1 MTQGV
6 VVILQTCILHAIHV
20 MKISNYKGTREAY
33 TALLEKIVD
42 ASLRMGLELNLRQQS
57 ALAMLLEGAS
67 YNDIAQSFNISRSDA
82 VIMTNDAVNELKL
95 FLNRLGSIERIQE
108 EADKKIERY
117 KTRYRQQIR
126 DLHDEIERLKGD
138 IKSKKGNGL
147 KDISIHHLPISPKLM
162 SILFKAGYITLGDV
176 AKEDRDVLKG
186 LPGMTKDMMRD
197 LEKYIEL
204 SNNAE

>member
-1 MTQGV
+1 
-6 VVILQTCILHAIHV
+6 

-138 IKSKKGNGL
+138 YQPEA
-147 KDISIHHLPISPKLM
+147 DEHP
-162 SILFKAGYITLGDV
+162 V
-176 AKEDRDVLKG
+176 
-186 LPGMTKDMMRD
+186 
-197 LEKYIEL
+197 
-204 SNNAE
+204 

>member
-1 MTQGV
+1 MR
-6 VVILQTCILHAIHV
+6 
-20 MKISNYKGTREAY
+20 ISNYKETREAY

-95 FLNRLGSIERIQE
+95 FLNRLGSIDRIQE

-117 KTRYRQQIR
+117 KTRYRADAQ
-126 DLHDEIERLKGD
+126 
-138 IKSKKGNGL
+138 
-147 KDISIHHLPISPKLM
+147 
-162 SILFKAGYITLGDV
+162 
-176 AKEDRDVLKG
+176 
-186 LPGMTKDMMRD
+186 
-197 LEKYIEL
+197 
-204 SNNAE
+204 